1 MNEAEEIKRLEFELE
16 VCKEK
21 LVTSM
26 VQIRKLR
33 AILNSVSNFLQKEM
47 KEEG

>member
-1 MNEAEEIKRLEFELE
+1 MNEAEEIKRLKFELE

-26 VQIRKLR
+26 IQVRKLK
-33 AILNSVSNFLQKEM
+33 AILNSVSNFLQKEI
-47 KEEG
+47 KED